1 MMGNRVRVRRVQRD
15 EQPAWSV
22 ELFGRG
28 GGWQTISWCRTW
40 VGALGVAN
48 RAAVGRWP

>member
-15 EQPAWSV
+15 GQLIWSV
-22 ELFGRG
+22 DLFGRG
-28 GGWQTISWCRTW
+28 GWKPIYWCRSW
-40 VGALGVAN
+40 PQALCVAN